1 MTIITTT
8 LLPMIVFIFS
18 YMTGSISSAIIV
30 CRLFSLP
37 DPRTTGSQNP
47 GATNVMRLG
56 GRTAALLTLGG
67 DVLKGLLPVL
77 VVKFLGLTTLS
88 ISLAAFGAFLGHLY
102 PLFFNFKGGKGVAT
116 ALGVILGLKP
126 MVALCAL
133 GVWFVVFAISKISS
147 LSALTAALC
156 APLFLYLFQA
166 PIPIVI
172 TVILID
178 LLLII
183 RHRANIGRLLRGEEG
198 KINLKK

>member
-8 LLPMIVFIFS
+8 LLSIIVFILS
-18 YMTGSISSAIIV
+18 YMAGSISSAILV
-30 CRLFSLP
+30 CRLFNLP

-56 GRTAALLTLGG
+56 GKKAALITLGG
-67 DVLKGLLPVL
+67 DVIKGLLPVL
-77 VVKFLGLTTLS
+77 VVKLLGLTTLS

-102 PLFFNFKGGKGVAT
+102 PLFFRFKGGKGVAT

-126 MVALCAL
+126 LVALCIL
-133 GVWFVVFAISKISS
+133 GVWLGVFVISKISS
-147 LSALTAALC
+147 LSALIAALC
-156 APLFLYLFQA
+156 APLFLYLFKV
-166 PIPIVI
+166 PSPIVI

-183 RHRANIGRLLRGEEG
+183 RHRANISRLLRGEEG